1 MNEIYKITF
10 LKKLNFDA
18 LDHPSIVQII
28 VIYGLLCFVRFG
40 TKGKIL
46 FEFEEINEA
55 HLLQCGGRQANAED
69 KCSKENILQN
79 WNIPSRERFLGD
91 LRKCK
96 NNILQDRLY
105 QRKRKIE
112 IYQT

>member
-1 MNEIYKITF
+1 MH
-10 LKKLNFDA
+10 L
-18 LDHPSIVQII
+18 II
-28 VIYGLLCFVRFG
+28 LQLSKASWYGLLCFVRFG